1 MRRSPETVNTPVT
14 SANQPSTAEAQR
26 EHRCASA
33 TGSASYHLIE
43 NDSIM
48 EASDEALDDNC
59 ETWWRL
65 DSHPSGKW
73 MIGKEYSNRLF
84 VPIRRP
90 GQRPPDKIERLLMT
104 PNDAGE
110 RPRT

>member
-1 MRRSPETVNTPVT
+1 MKRAVVVGSGALLGVISP
-14 SANQPSTAEAQR
+14 
-26 EHRCASA
+26 
-33 TGSASYHLIE
+33 
-43 NDSIM
+43 
-48 EASDEALDDNC
+48 DNC
-59 ETWWRL
+59 VTWWRL

-104 PNDAGE
+104 PNNVLHNA
-110 RPRT
+110 PAKP